1 MPIIWIILFFII
13 ILISSVLAYRSM
25 RDYEEF
31 PDSDD
36 LSSLFYIAA
45 PQNLTEESLRKL
57 HDLNLSNKRFF
68 SLEKLIKGKEKA
80 WVVFGSRGLAVN
92 FPELNL
98 IELEDYLINTAD
110 LAQSSEGKSVN
121 VNQAISWLVSPKKIP
136 DKLLQVTEELGN
148 LVVEDNQKVFIQIIL
163 MPIDKPSGGFFQATM
178 RVMVADSD
186 PIKRVELA
194 KRTERAFTAS
204 TGLNK
209 FDDTFSE
216 GKRFDSFKLRTLIP
230 KEVAEFYFT
239 PEEVLSII
247 KA

>member
-1 MPIIWIILFFII
+1 MPIVWIILFFII

-45 PQNLTEESLRKL
+45 PQNLTEATLKKL
-57 HDLNLSNKRFF
+57 HDLNLDNKRFF
-68 SLEKLIKGKEKA
+68 SLEKLIKGREKA
-80 WVVFGSRGLAVN
+80 WVVFGSRGLAAN

-121 VNQAISWLVSPKKIP
+121 INQALSWLVSPKKIP
-136 DKLLQVTEELGN
+136 DKFLQVTEELEN

-163 MPIDKPSGGFFQATM
+163 MPLEKPGGSFQTTM
-178 RVMVADSD
+178 RIMVADSD
-186 PIKRVELA
+186 SIKRVELA
-194 KRTERAFTAS
+194 KRTERAFTSA

-209 FDDTFSE
+209 LEDTFSE

-230 KEVAEFYFT
+230 KEVAEFYLT
-239 PEEVLSII
+239 PEEVLRII